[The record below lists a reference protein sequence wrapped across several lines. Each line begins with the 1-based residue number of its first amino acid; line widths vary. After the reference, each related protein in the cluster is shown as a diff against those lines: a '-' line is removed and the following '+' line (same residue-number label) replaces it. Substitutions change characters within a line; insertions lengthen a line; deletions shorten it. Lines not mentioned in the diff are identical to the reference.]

1 MISVDLYGLYRLKS
15 NEARYEFESAKDIRQ
30 LILLLERAS
39 GIPAAELKQAVI
51 FVNGIP
57 IDKLGMYRAKLNGGD
72 RISIISPASGG

>member
-15 NEARYEFESAKDIRQ
+15 KDSRYEFESAKDIRQ

-39 GIPAAELKQAVI
+39 GIPASELKQAVI
-51 FVNGIP
+51 FINGIP
-57 IDKLGMYRAKLNGGD
+57 IDKLGTYRAKLNGGD